1 MSYEPHYYEPFPPH
15 APQQPPAPRRPWTAR
30 IVPVLLLVVIGWLAW
45 REFFSFGHTEV
56 HRQVTPRGDLMELE
70 KTTIAVFEDV
80 SPSVVYITTRSAP
93 AGFGRMQHVQEGTG
107 SGFVW
112 DEGGH
117 IVTNFH
123 VVQRAAS
130 ATVTLNDHS
139 SYSAVAV
146 GAYPDADI
154 AVLRIRAPKHKL
166 RKIAL
171 GQNADLKVGLHVFAI
186 GNPYGLDQT
195 LTTGVISALGR
206 IIESPAGRPIED
218 VIQTDAAINPGNSGG
233 PLVDSSRRLIG
244 MNTAIFS
251 PSGSSAGIGFAV
263 PVDTIMRV
271 VPQLIEKG
279 RVAQRTIGVRVSD
292 NPGLR
297 ITQSMGVEGVI
308 VLGVEPGSPAAQA
321 GVRPTSRGPQGI
333 VLGDVI
339 QAVNGRKVRNAD
351 ELRRELQK
359 HDPGQTVKLTLWR
372 EGQVMEVPV
381 RVEVEQE

>member
-1 MSYEPHYYEPFPPH
+1 
-15 APQQPPAPRRPWTAR
+15 
-30 IVPVLLLVVIGWLAW
+30 VPLLLLVVIGWLVW
-45 REFFSFGHTEV
+45 REFFSFGRPESY
-56 HRQVTPRGDLMELE
+56 RQVTPRGDLMELE
-70 KTTIAVFEDV
+70 KTTIGVFQDV

-93 AGFGRMQHVQEGTG
+93 VGFGRMQQVQEGTG

-154 AVLRIRAPKHKL
+154 AVLRIRAPRHKL

-171 GQNADLKVGLHVFAI
+171 GSSRDLKVGMHVFAI

-195 LTTGVISALGR
+195 LTTGVVSALGR

-233 PLVDSSRRLIG
+233 PLVDSSRLLIG

-263 PVDTIMRV
+263 PVDTIARV
-271 VPQLIEKG
+271 VPQIIEKG
-279 RVAQRTIGVRVSD
+279 RVAQRVIGVRVSD

-308 VLGVEPGSPAAQA
+308 VLGVEPGSAAEQA
-321 GVRPTSRGPQGI
+321 GIRPTTRGPQGI

-339 QAVNGRKVRNAD
+339 QAVNGRRVRNAD
-351 ELRRELQK
+351 ELRRELQRF
-359 HDPGQTVKLTLWR
+359 DPGNMVKLTVWR
-372 EGQVMEVPV
+372 EGRVVEVPV
-381 RVEVEQE
+381 RVDVEQE

>member
-1 MSYEPHYYEPFPPH
+1 MSYEPHDDPPF
-15 APQQPPAPRRPWTAR
+15 APQRPRLERRPPRPWAAW
-30 IVPVLLLVVIGWLAW
+30 IVPVLLLLVIGWLAY
-45 REFFSFGHTEV
+45 REFFSFGRTEA
-56 HRQVTPRGDLMELE
+56 RREAAPRGELMELE
-70 KTTIAVFEDV
+70 NTTIALFEDV

-93 AGFGRMQHVQEGTG
+93 IGFGRMQQVQEGTG
-107 SGFVW
+107 SGFIW

-146 GAYPDADI
+146 GAYPEADI
-154 AVLRIRAPKHKL
+154 AVLRIRAPRSKL
-166 RKIAL
+166 KKIGL
-171 GQNADLKVGLHVFAI
+171 GKSSDLKVGMHVFAI

-195 LTTGVISALGR
+195 LTTGVVSALGR
-206 IIESPAGRPIED
+206 IIDSPAGRPIED

-233 PLVDSSRRLIG
+233 PLVDSSRHLIG

-263 PVDTIMRV
+263 PADTIARV

-279 RVAQRTIGVRVSD
+279 KVAQRTIGVRVSD

-308 VLGVEPGSPAAQA
+308 VLGVEPNSPAAQA
-321 GVRPTSRGPQGI
+321 GIRPTTRGPQGI
-333 VLGDVI
+333 ALGDVI
-339 QAVNGRKVRNAD
+339 QAVNGRRVRNAD

-359 HDPGQTVKLTLWR
+359 HDPGDTVKLTLWR
-372 EGQVMEVPV
+372 DGQVVELTV